1 MRNHIIS
8 VCNRG
13 GYCLLRTESP
23 SCNPYENKGGV
34 QV

>member
-1 MRNHIIS
+1 MKKYINTVGIK
-8 VCNRG
+8 G